1 MQNNE
6 AKKFFEE
13 ANLFLQEGA
22 YKEAAGKYREA
33 GTKGFDSELSMH
45 NTSLSYLLSG
55 DFERADVELY
65 RALERFPKS
74 SLLNTLHTSM
84 ASEHLRANL
93 NPKLSIIVPVYNSGK
108 YLEKCIDSILKQ
120 TFTDFELIIVND
132 GSTDNS
138 ASLIAKAS
146 KKDKRIKV
154 ITNNKPSGNP
164 GSPRNQALEIAKGAY
179 VGFVD
184 SDDWIEADYY
194 ETLVSSAINKNAD
207 IVFCSGFVNEIGD
220 EQELRKYS
228 GKCLEKPGEV
238 LYKYHESFM
247 IWDKIFSSRII
258 RSFNLRLGE
267 TKAAV
272 DVPFIIQAYYYAHKT
287 HICEGY
293 NGYHYRRE
301 SSSSVTVNYRK
312 SSDCHFEIA
321 AFDNVA
327 KWAKREEIT
336 KAYASQIEFRK
347 VSSFIYTLSVIAPKM
362 FDGFYEKVRAIFK
375 GINESDIRRFV
386 KKTGREHVLK
396 KFKHVLNK
404 DAKSYKAAYRTDISL
419 ASSTK
424 KSTPKK
430 SDVPVEQRNTF
441 EIKGSNKGILFFPDW
456 SAKNPYQ
463 KLLYAAVADNF
474 DINIKGYRETLLCPE
489 LLEKSKDEFDCLH
502 FHWLHVHIDFSSD
515 DGADKFIEN
524 VLYAKKLGYR
534 VLYTAHNIISHD
546 SDHPERELAL
556 RKKVIGL
563 FDSILV
569 HGELAKQRIVN
580 EIGAED
586 SKVSIV
592 PHGSYEGYYPNY
604 TDRKA
609 ARAYFSIPETDFVY
623 LFFGNIKGYKGV
635 DELLS
640 SYERVRASRNNCKLI
655 IAGRIFD
662 EAAGKLLDSYVA
674 KDSSIIC
681 KTGFIEEQDVQ
692 YYFNAADVVVLPYKK
707 ILTSGAATL
716 SFAFKKK
723 VIAPKQGLLPE
734 LIEDGKQGFLFNDFE
749 HMHELMLKIQESQI
763 SESDTADHFKDLN
776 EKLKWS
782 KITASSPF
790 NSLFDNQV
798 NEVSIQRPEYEYAL
812 IRILGNDL
820 PQRHTPMQTYQNLE
834 FTLKNESDFE
844 GCRKLWIL
852 NRIID
857 SDKKA
862 ALIELLA
869 KYGKEY
875 VDIPYNATELAS
887 VPICYEDLPVDE
899 YFLTDDFE
907 TLEER
912 HKVIAKTA
920 LLKHKN
926 NYIMNN
932 NGARNRALL
941 EGKAIARWVF
951 PWDGNCYL
959 TDQAWESLTKSLKAR
974 DDSKYHIV
982 PMDRVLSNEQ
992 LLDPNY
998 IANPS
1003 EEPQIV
1009 FRNDAPKSF
1018 DENLMYGLKPKVDLI
1033 KKLGVPGVWDKWS
1046 NLYPWKKHEISY
1058 DRDSFNYVWS
1068 GWTAR
1073 LFSGN
1078 QSQEV
1083 DAHQRALNREKGIV
1097 SFIEDHD
1104 KQELFRKYDKD
1115 SLSYYNE
1122 RSLAEVRSSAVSTN
1136 VFDSTLAL
1144 LKENA
1149 DVFVNKNS
1157 YSVTTKT
1164 TLPPSGDI
1172 HDYWHP
1178 APYAWPNPDTPDGLP
1193 YIHKDGQRV
1202 PGTRMYEDE
1211 SIKYDRTSLQ
1221 RLFDETTTLAL
1232 AGYVFSNDNYLETAY
1247 RHIKTWFIAPETAMN
1262 PNFNFAQVVMGRNE
1276 NKGTASGLIEMK
1288 DLYFFLD
1295 AVRIVKKSKF
1305 WQKEDSDVIDKWF
1318 SEYYQWL
1325 NTSEQGLA
1333 ETKAK
1338 NNHGNSYDL
1347 QVYAIA
1353 AFLGLTDEMY
1363 DIYVRAGSRIK
1374 SHVQLNGEQPHELKR
1389 TTTAHY
1395 TAFNLHLWI
1404 SLDTLVKNTIGCSYF
1419 DSVQFYENESIRAL
1433 EKASEWVLSYGVLPE
1448 WPFKQIDHFDKSRYE
1463 HIFHSL
1469 KSAGFESM
1477 NRYSSF
1483 YPNLAN
1489 SKDLYFPHDGIAP
1502 YWKLSL
1508 SSKAS

>member
-6 AKKFFEE
+6 ARKVFEE
-13 ANLFLQEGA
+13 ANLFLQDGA
-22 YKEAAGKYREA
+22 YKEAADKFKKA
-33 GTKGFDSELSMH
+33 VAKGYDIELSMH
-45 NTSLSYLLSG
+45 NASLSYLLGG
-55 DFERADVELY
+55 DFEKADVELY

-74 SLLNTLHTSM
+74 SLLNTLHNSM
-84 ASEHLRANL
+84 AEEHLKANQK
-93 NPKLSIIVPVYNSGK
+93 PKLSIIVPVYNSGE
-108 YLEKCIDSILKQ
+108 YLEKCINSILKQ

-132 GSTDNS
+132 GSTDDS
-138 ASLIAKAS
+138 ASIIDKARI
-146 KKDKRIKV
+146 KDNRIKV
-154 ITNNKPSGNP
+154 ITNIKPSGNP

-179 VGFVD
+179 IGFVD
-184 SDDWIEADYY
+184 SDDWIDADYY
-194 ETLVSSAINKNAD
+194 EILMTNAISRNAD

-220 EQELRKYS
+220 EQQLREYS
-228 GKCLEKPGEV
+228 ENCLEKPGEI
-238 LYKYHESFM
+238 LNKYHESFM
-247 IWDKIFSSRII
+247 IWDKVFSSRII

-272 DVPFIIQAYYYAHKT
+272 DVPFIIQSYYYAHRT
-287 HICEGY
+287 HICKGY

-312 SSDCHFEIA
+312 SSDCHFEVV

-327 KWAKREEIT
+327 KWAKTENIT
-336 KAYASQIEFRK
+336 KAYASQVDFRK

-362 FDGFYEKVRAIFK
+362 FDGFYEKVQTTFK
-375 GINESDIRRFV
+375 GIDEKEIKRFV
-386 KKTGREHVLK
+386 KKTGREHVLRK
-396 KFKHVLNK
+396 YKHILNK
-404 DAKSYKAAYRTDISL
+404 DAKSYKDAYRKDISL
-419 ASSTK
+419 ARK
-424 KSTPKK
+424 GKISTPKK
-430 SDVPVEQRNTF
+430 TDVPIEQRNTF
-441 EIKGSNKGILFFPDW
+441 GLKGSNKGIMFFPDW

-474 DINIKGYRETLLCPE
+474 DINVKGYKETLLCPE
-489 LLEKSKDEFDCLH
+489 LLEKNNDEFDCLH
-502 FHWLHVHIDFSSD
+502 FHWLHVHIDFSKD
-515 DGADKFIEN
+515 TGADKFVEN
-524 VLYAKKLGYR
+524 ILYAKKLGYR

-563 FDSILV
+563 FDNILV

-580 EIGAED
+580 EIGAEE

-604 TDRKA
+604 ADRKSS
-609 ARAYFSIPETDFVY
+609 RAYFSIPETDFVY

-635 DELLS
+635 DELLT
-640 SYERVRASRNNCKLI
+640 SYERVRESRNNCKLI

-662 EAAGKLLDSYVA
+662 EEAGQLIDGYVA
-674 KDSSIIC
+674 RDSSIIC
-681 KTGFIEEQDVQ
+681 KPGFIEEHDVQ

-734 LIEDGKQGFLFNDFE
+734 LIEDGTQGFLFDDFE
-749 HMHELMLKIQESQI
+749 HMHELMLKVQDLTCLNN
-763 SESDTADHFKDLN
+763 DTVDSFKDLN
-776 EKLKWS
+776 ETLKWS
-782 KITASSPF
+782 NITASLPF
-790 NSLFDNQV
+790 NNLFSKRL
-798 NEVSIQRPEYEYAL
+798 NETVSEAPKYEYAL

-834 FTLKNESDFE
+834 FTLKNESDFD
-844 GCRKLWIL
+844 GCHKLWIL

-857 SDKKA
+857 SEKKA
-862 ALIELLA
+862 AIIELLK
-869 KYGKEY
+869 KYGKNY
-875 VDIPYNATELAS
+875 VDIPYNATELVE
-887 VPICYEDLPVDE
+887 VPICYEDLLVNE

-907 TLEER
+907 KLEER

-941 EGKAIARWVF
+941 EGRLLAKWVF

-959 TDQAWESLTKSLKAR
+959 TDKAWESLTESLIAR
-974 DDSKYHIV
+974 DDAKYHIV

-992 LLDPNY
+992 LLEPNY

-1003 EEPQIV
+1003 EEPQII
-1009 FRNDAPKSF
+1009 FRNDAQKSF
-1018 DENLMYGLKPKVDLI
+1018 DENLMYGLKPKVDLL
-1033 KKLGVPGVWDKWS
+1033 KKLGVPGVWDKWN
-1046 NLYPWKKHEISY
+1046 NLYPWKKHVISY
-1058 DRDSFNYVWS
+1058 ERDSFNYVWS

-1097 SFIEDHD
+1097 SFIENHD
-1104 KQELFRKYDKD
+1104 KGELFRNYDKG
-1115 SLSYYNE
+1115 
-1122 RSLAEVRSSAVSTN
+1122 SLAYFNESILDEVKNSTISNN
-1136 VFDSTLAL
+1136 VFESTLAL

-1149 DVFVNKNS
+1149 DLFVNKDS

-1178 APYAWPNPDTPDGLP
+1178 APYAWPNPETSDGLP

-1202 PGTRMYEDE
+1202 PGTRMYEEE

-1232 AGYVFSNDNYLETAY
+1232 AGYVFSSDNYLETAY
-1247 RHIKTWFIAPETAMN
+1247 RHIKTWFINPETVMN
-1262 PNFNFAQVVMGRNE
+1262 PNFNFAQVVMGRND

-1305 WQKEDSDVIDKWF
+1305 WQEEDSGVIDKWF
-1318 SEYYQWL
+1318 AEYYQWL
-1325 NTSEQGLA
+1325 NSSAQGLA

-1347 QVYAIA
+1347 QVFAIA
-1353 AFLGLTDEMY
+1353 SFLGLTNEMY

-1374 SHVQLNGEQPHELKR
+1374 SHVELNGEQPHELKR

-1404 SLDTLVKNTIGCSYF
+1404 SLDTLVQNTLGRSYF
-1419 DSVQFYENESIRAL
+1419 NSVQFYGNESMRAL

-1448 WPFKQIDHFDKSRYE
+1448 WPFKQIDQFDKSRYE

-1469 KSAGFESM
+1469 KSSGFDSM

-1483 YPNLAN
+1483 YPDLAS

-1508 SSKAS
+1508 ISAKS